1 MRAQLYLLFRGVGKD
16 RAVASA
22 GAREHDRQADGG
34 QHEEDRTVG
43 RQFGEQIGR
52 ATGSKGGLG
61 ALATECS
68 GQISRLSSLQ
78 EHDANQEKA
87 NDYMDYN
94 KHPEQESHD
103 EKLPSWSEN
112 SEPELKLLDDNSQ
125 LQVQPVVYHRGSIA
139 RCGCTL
145 PVLPAADGMAFE
157 ALRGLPR
164 RLRPSFATMKEMEEQ
179 EAGKQAQTHAVGP
192 VAPEAWV
199 RTELARNPARPYP
212 MDYIETLFSDFS
224 EIHGDR
230 AFGDDCAMTCG
241 MARFHG
247 EAVLVIGNL
256 KGRTLKERVSRRFGS
271 PEPEGYRKALRAMKL
286 AEKYGRPVFT
296 FLDLAGAFP
305 GIGAEE
311 RGQGEAIA
319 RNLFEMSRLR
329 VPTIATITGEGGSGG
344 ALALAVA
351 DRVLMLENAIYS
363 VISPEGCAS
372 IMWKDAARK
381 QQASAAL
388 RYTAKETRAL
398 GCVDD
403 VIREP
408 AGGSQA
414 DPGEAFSLVNRA
426 LRKHFQ
432 ELKRMS
438 LDDLL
443 ARRYDKFR
451 NMAQFYTT
459 A

>member
-1 MRAQLYLLFRGVGKD
+1 M
-16 RAVASA
+16 
-22 GAREHDRQADGG
+22 
-34 QHEEDRTVG
+34 
-43 RQFGEQIGR
+43 
-52 ATGSKGGLG
+52 
-61 ALATECS
+61 
-68 GQISRLSSLQ
+68 
-78 EHDANQEKA
+78 
-87 NDYMDYN
+87 M
-94 KHPEQESHD
+94 
-103 EKLPSWSEN
+103 
-112 SEPELKLLDDNSQ
+112 
-125 LQVQPVVYHRGSIA
+125 
-139 RCGCTL
+139 
-145 PVLPAADGMAFE
+145 GMADH
-157 ALRGLPR
+157 
-164 RLRPSFATMKEMEEQ
+164 
-179 EAGKQAQTHAVGP
+179 EAGKLEAGRLGHVQAGGTV
-192 VAPEAWV
+192 VPEAWV
-199 RTELARNPARPYP
+199 RTELARDPARPYP
-212 MDYIETLFSDFS
+212 MDYIDALFTDFS

-247 EAVLVIGNL
+247 DAVMVIGNL

-286 AEKYGRPVFT
+286 AEKFGRPVFT

-319 RNLFEMSRLR
+319 KNLFAMSQLR

-372 IMWKDAARK
+372 IMWKDATRK
-381 QQASAAL
+381 QQAAAAL
-388 RYTAKETRAL
+388 KYTAKDTLAL

-408 AGGSQA
+408 AGGSQD
-414 DPGEAFSLVNRA
+414 DPGEAFTLVNRT
-426 LRKHFQ
+426 LRKHFR
-432 ELKRMS
+432 ELKAMP
-438 LDDLL
+438 LDEMLEK
-443 ARRYDKFR
+443 RYEKFR
-451 NMAQFYTT
+451 NMAQFYTS